1 MKSPR
6 RNMPM
11 RTVIVAAIVVE
22 RFAPIER
29 IASPTKSLALTMIR
43 PVVLAGTRWTWPGR
57 SLIGAAALVAD
68 DGAVV
73 EGDDALAHLVHHLA
87 VVGRHHD
94 GRPRA
99 VDPVEELHD
108 PDRGVGVEVPGWL
121 VADEERRVVD
131 ERARDRD
138 ALLLA
143 ARELLRTRVHLVREP
158 DEVQN
163 LGHLPADLRAR
174 LALDAERVAD
184 VLRGGAIREELEVLE
199 D

>member
-43 PVVLAGTRWTWPGR
+43 PVVLAGTRWTWPGG

-94 GRPRA
+94 GRPGA
-99 VDPVEELHD
+99 IDAVEELHD
-108 PDRGVGVEVPGWL
+108 PDRRVGVEVAGGL
-121 VADEERRVVD
+121 VADEERRGGG
-131 ERARDRD
+131 EPGRDPD
-138 ALLLA
+138 A
-143 ARELLRTRVHLVREP
+143 P
-158 DEVQN
+158 
-163 LGHLPADLRAR
+163 R
-174 LALDAERVAD
+174 LA
-184 VLRGGAIREELEVLE
+184 
-199 D
+199 